1 MENTNLNNDKNIE
14 EKDIEGTIENIN
26 SDPILEEL
34 PEKEVEVNQNEDEIY
49 EETIKQEIP
58 ELEDG
63 FHNPFKVYK
72 AQQEENIPEKRT
84 NGTFKTILIAGITS
98 LVVCSLVSFYN
109 NFNKSIISS
118 DVVINRVIYNDVK
131 EDKKELNISEVSKK
145 AQESIALITNNS
157 VTVTYDFFY
166 RAHEEEIESAGS
178 GIVIA
183 KDEVNLYIL
192 TNYHV
197 VADAVT
203 LDIALNDGY
212 TYQGTIRGYSEA
224 DDIALIQIPL
234 EEIKYA
240 YEDNISVINIGNS
253 DLLEVGDKVIAIGNA
268 LGFGNTVTTGI
279 ISAKDREVTFD
290 DYTTLSLI
298 QTDAAINP
306 GNSGGALLDSNGNL
320 IGINTAKFANEYV
333 EGIGYAIPIN
343 KAMEIVEDIF
353 AGKTNAVTEGA
364 ALGISGFTVDKETAE
379 YYDAVEGVCV
389 EEILENSG
397 AALSGLKIGDIIT
410 KIDNEKVSTIQELQK
425 YVRTKEVGD
434 IVELEVY
441 RNTKEGYHKTEIIVT
456 LGSLVY

>member
-1 MENTNLNNDKNIE
+1 MENTELNNDKNIE
-14 EKDIEGTIENIN
+14 EDLIEETIENSSNTNEEIAIEKIKEENKNEMNNIN
-26 SDPILEEL
+26 ENNMEDDEEL
-34 PEKEVEVNQNEDEIY
+34 P
-49 EETIKQEIP
+49 
-58 ELEDG
+58 DG
-63 FHNPFKVYK
+63 FHNPFKVHK
-72 AQQEENIPEKRT
+72 KQNPEIIYSEKKSG
-84 NGTFKTILIAGITS
+84 GTFKTILIAGLTS
-98 LVVCSLVSFYN
+98 LIVCSLITLIDN
-109 NFNKSIISS
+109 INKSIISS
-118 DVVINRVIYNDVK
+118 DVIINRVIYNDI
-131 EDKKELNISEVSKK
+131 EEEKKELNISEVSKE
-145 AQESIALITNNS
+145 AQKSIALITNKS
-157 VTVTYDFFY
+157 ITVSYDFFY
-166 RAHEEEIESAGS
+166 RPYEEEYESAGS

-183 KDEVNLYIL
+183 KDEINLYIL

-212 TYQGTIRGYSEA
+212 TYQGMIRGYSEA

-234 EEIKYA
+234 EEIKYS
-240 YEDNISVINIGNS
+240 YEDHISVMNIGNS

-290 DYTTLSLI
+290 DYTTLNLL

-353 AGKTNAVTEGA
+353 EGKTNTSTEGA
-364 ALGISGFTVDKETAE
+364 ALGISGFTVDSEMAE
-379 YYDAVEGVCV
+379 EYDTVEGVCV
-389 EEILENSG
+389 QEILENSG

-410 KIDNEKVSTIQELQK
+410 KIDSEKVTTIQELQE
-425 YVRTKEVGD
+425 YVRTKKAGD

-441 RNTKEGYHKTEIIVT
+441 RNSKEGYQKTEIIVT
-456 LGSLVY
+456 LGTLVY